1 MSARL
6 LLEPEPQSVRRA
18 RVWIGGELERL
29 GRPDLVDAAELGISE
44 LVTNAILHAEPPIS
58 VRLRG
63 SRDRPR
69 VEVHDNSGRPPRV
82 GVDMTDDDHLMA
94 TIGRGM
100 GIVALYSQSWG
111 ADVSQDG
118 KVVWFVPSGDPG
130 VDVAEEGD
138 VYDLAEAVEEAMADA
153 APVEKMVTIR
163 LLGMPAQVF
172 ASFRGWYSEIRR
184 ELRLLSF
191 DHDDRYPVA
200 DELGELMLQVEHERR
215 LARGIE
221 RLNQAIVEGL
231 ESVDLEYVVPAT
243 ASTTMARMREVLE
256 RADRFCR
263 DQSLLTVAA
272 TPQQLE
278 LMRWY
283 SDEFVRQGAGREP
296 RPWPGS
302 TLVDHSTG

>member
-29 GRPDLVDAAELGISE
+29 GRADLVDAAELGVSE
-44 LVTNAILHAEPPIS
+44 LVTNAILHAEPPIT

-63 SRDRPR
+63 SRERPR
-69 VEVHDNSGRPPRV
+69 VEVHDHSARPPRV
-82 GVDMTDDDHLMA
+82 GVDMTADDHLLA

-100 GIVALYSQSWG
+100 GIVALYSRSWG

-118 KVVWFVPSGDPG
+118 KVVWFVPSGNPG

-138 VYDLAEAVEEAMADA
+138 VYDLAEAVDDAMADA
-153 APVEKMVTIR
+153 EPVEAMVTIR

-191 DHDDRYPVA
+191 EQGDRYPVA
-200 DELGELMLQVEHERR
+200 VELGQVMLQVEHERR
-215 LARGIE
+215 LARGVE
-221 RLNQAIVEGL
+221 HLDRAIADGL
-231 ESVDLEYVVPAT
+231 PSVDLEYLVPVTAPAT
-243 ASTTMARMREVLE
+243 MAWMHEVLE

-263 DQSLLTVAA
+263 DQSLLTVPA

-283 SDEFVRQGAGREP
+283 AGEFTRQGAGAEP

-302 TLVDHSTG
+302 TVVDPSAG

>member
-6 LLEPEPQSVRRA
+6 LLDPEPQSVRRA
-18 RVWIGGELERL
+18 RVWIGDELERL
-29 GRPDLVDAAELGISE
+29 GRPDLVDAAELGVSE

-63 SRDRPR
+63 SKDKPR
-69 VEVHDNSGRPPRV
+69 VEVHDRSGRPPRV
-82 GVDMTDDDHLMA
+82 GVDMTDDNHLMA

-111 ADVSQDG
+111 ADVSQEG

-153 APVEKMVTIR
+153 APVEEMVTIR

-184 ELRLLSF
+184 ELRLLAF
-191 DHDDRYPVA
+191 AHGQRYPVA
-200 DELGELMLQVEHERR
+200 VELGQVMLQVEHERR
-215 LARGIE
+215 LAHGVA
-221 RLNQAIVEGL
+221 RLDQAIAEGL
-231 ESVDLEYVVPAT
+231 ASVDLEYHVPETAT
-243 ASTTMARMREVLE
+243 ATMARMHDVLE

-263 DQSLLTVAA
+263 DQSLLTVPA
-272 TPQQLE
+272 TPQQLA

-283 SDEFVRQGAGREP
+283 AGEFARQGAGEKP

-302 TLVDHSTG
+302 TVVDPSTG